1 MKNNTLIRPF
11 TFIIKQAHS
20 LNPRRRRLL
29 KKVIRGLRPD
39 RNSLRFLSNHIRW
52 MAFNREKRVCVPK
65 PTNLMLEL
73 SARCNLHCV
82 MCAREFK
89 YGKEM
94 DQGFMPL
101 DRAKEIVGQLY
112 PYLTSIGLTGLGETF
127 LYPHL
132 EEICRYIKEKRENI
146 IITMSTNAH
155 FKGFMEKLERCVQFI
170 DNLQISLDGVG
181 KVYERIRPDTDFDF
195 IRSNIT
201 AAASLCKKNNVELK
215 LNFVITPWN
224 YTDMK
229 NVIDFAAGLDGIG
242 SIEFNPMNIASN
254 PDVGRDFYSFYESDA
269 YQNAC
274 SSAIE
279 YAKNIGEG
287 KRMEISMLHFNKP
300 NFHQCPY
307 PWEHF
312 YITWN
317 GYLVPCCGKPFP
329 KLLNFGNA
337 FDAENIM
344 DIINSDKSRQF
355 RSQWQQGNAPAFCSN
370 CQFVD
375 F

>member
-1 MKNNTLIRPF
+1 MKGVRP
-11 TFIIKQAHS
+11 
-20 LNPRRRRLL
+20 NR
-29 KKVIRGLRPD
+29 D
-39 RNSLRFLSNHIRW
+39 NLRFLSNHIKW
-52 MAFNREKRVCVPK
+52 MTFNREKNACVPK

-73 SARCNLHCV
+73 SARCNLHCI

-101 DRAKEIVGQLY
+101 DEAKRIVDQLY

-132 EEICRYIKEKRENI
+132 EEICRYIKGKRENI

-155 FKGFMEKLERCVQFI
+155 FQGFLEKLEPCLPFI
-170 DNLQISLDGVG
+170 DNLQISLDGIG
-181 KVYERIRPDTDFDF
+181 EVYERIRPNTDFEF
-195 IRSNIT
+195 IRENIRAT
-201 AAASLCKKNNVELK
+201 AALCKKNDIELK

-229 NVIDFAAGLDGIG
+229 NVVDFAASLDGVG
-242 SIEFNPMNIASN
+242 SVEFNPMNIASN
-254 PDVGRDFYSFYESDA
+254 PGVGRDFYSFYESDA
-269 YQNAC
+269 YREAC
-274 SSAIE
+274 RSVAE
-279 YAKNIGEG
+279 HAREG
-287 KRMEISMLHFNKP
+287 GKMEISMLDFCTP
-300 NFHQCPY
+300 DFRQCPY

-317 GYLVPCCGKPFP
+317 GYLVPCCGKLFP

-337 FDAENIM
+337 FESKNVM

-355 RSQWQQGNAPAFCSN
+355 RRQWQQGKAPKFCSN

>member
-52 MAFNREKRVCVPK
+52 LAFNREKRVCVPK

-82 MCAREFK
+82 MCAREYK

-101 DRAKEIVGQLY
+101 DKAKEIVGQLY

-242 SIEFNPMNIASN
+242 SVEFNPMNIASN

-279 YAKNIGEG
+279 YAKNTGG
-287 KRMEISMLHFNKP
+287 GR
-300 NFHQCPY
+300 
-307 PWEHF
+307 
-312 YITWN
+312 
-317 GYLVPCCGKPFP
+317 
-329 KLLNFGNA
+329 
-337 FDAENIM
+337 
-344 DIINSDKSRQF
+344 
-355 RSQWQQGNAPAFCSN
+355 
-370 CQFVD
+370 
-375 F
+375 